1 MVQPPA
7 GRWLFT
13 GGDGRLTAYAAT
25 ATGLLRWTE
34 TAHGAFE
41 GPRPIEVPGW
51 AGGLSLARSSQGYVC
66 FAGLRRAPQGDALH
80 VIVSTQY
87 QTGRPLI
94 DWSDL
99 GVPVGAGGGGDDPV
113 VAGPLVVVNQNS
125 GSVHV
130 LVSLRHGGIVRRSRT
145 PEGRWGQWKNV
156 TDRPYAGEFTAAMAA
171 GGPLEVLAVSADGS
185 VDRWAGAGGGRFEL
199 RDRFGIAVADG
210 TLTVLETGKKRST
223 YLWRYPGDDSLVAW
237 RAATGTAQ
245 SAGVMALGGPGG
257 RGRPGAVRTVIGEY
271 DCTVLA
277 QCGAHGGIEVT
288 AYVTENEGY
297 GTWWAPIGDPAVAA
311 TAPQPGV
318 DGAGRLVVAAL
329 DRTGALLLSRQD
341 LTQDGL
347 VFGPWERMGDHAPS
361 VAAGQR

>member
-41 GPRPIEVPGW
+41 GPLPIEVPGW

-318 DGAGRLVVAAL
+318 DRARRLVVAAL